1 MHCSARAL
9 RHFFEIIV
17 ALALLGCVLALP
29 TAAGAARDPEPA
41 VAAAEHAELLRVAE
55 RAKAAFR
62 RRMEPPPIQ
71 ITIVDIFTRDRT
83 AIVRDYARDSYEAAV
98 DALLAEARTPERARG
113 VKAALRQ
120 LVNTGDAGLAEAIFK
135 EMLERKAAEGDHAK
149 REAAAAARHSVAL
162 VELPAALAP
171 AIKLP
176 GEALPLPPLGQKAV
190 PAYARAAEL
199 DPDDPWTWIVLAGEA
214 DPPETFD
221 FIRNA
226 EKTVQNAGDR
236 RAMIAALHVFGLVH
250 TTAGDMPRPNRPT
263 PVRWRWRGSGRT
275 AHPTSVAAQRY
286 LDAQPQS
293 RR

>member
-17 ALALLGCVLALP
+17 ALAVLGCVLALP
-29 TAAGAARDPEPA
+29 AAADTARDSEPA
-41 VAAAEHAELLRVAE
+41 VAAAEQAELVRLAE

-71 ITIVDIFTRDRT
+71 ISIVDIFTRDRT

-98 DALLAEARTPERARG
+98 DALLAEARIPERARS

-135 EMLERKAAEGDHAK
+135 EMLERKAGEGDHAK

-171 AIKLP
+171 VIKRP

-199 DPDDPWTWIVLAGEA
+199 DPDDPWTWIVLAGES
-214 DPPETFD
+214 DIPED
-221 FIRNA
+221 KDRFIQNA
-226 EKTVQNAGDR
+226 EKTSR
-236 RAMIAALHVFGLVH
+236 
-250 TTAGDMPRPNRPT
+250 T
-263 PVRWRWRGSGRT
+263 PVTGAR
-275 AHPTSVAAQRY
+275 
-286 LDAQPQS
+286 
-293 RR
+293 